1 MDKTNFP
8 KKSPTNSQRNKRST
22 VGSGHD
28 VDEEHERY
36 YDRTMDMVAR
46 IRAAK
51 EAAQRQMEEFGDPSE
66 YEVRI
71 IRGMKKN
78 TPETEQA
85 PPQTAEALQS
95 SLEFPAESPADASAS
110 DSKESV

>member
-1 MDKTNFP
+1 MDKTSFP
-8 KKSPTNSQRNKRST
+8 KKSPTTSQRNKRST
-22 VGSGHD
+22 LGSGHD
-28 VDEEHERY
+28 VEEEHERY

-71 IRGMKKN
+71 IRGKKKDA
-78 TPETEQA
+78 PETEQA
-85 PPQTAEALQS
+85 PPRTAEASQA
-95 SLEFPAESPADASAS
+95 SLEFPAEANAGDR
-110 DSKESV
+110 KEKA

>member
-1 MDKTNFP
+1 MDKANFP

-71 IRGMKKN
+71 IRGKKKLV
-78 TPETEQA
+78 EAEQA
-85 PPQTAEALQS
+85 PPQTTEASQA
-95 SLEFPAESPADASAS
+95 SLEFPGEFPADARAS
-110 DSKESV
+110 DSKENL